1 MIRARTGAS
10 RSGPGFRTI
19 VMRYLSVVLGRLEVR
34 FEWTTRASIELKRA
48 SDAYFNLKRR
58 AERCLSEDAF
68 DDLVFDLDEHWGDRA
83 STHASASA
91 LILQRMKE
99 HQCAAS

>member
-19 VMRYLSVVLGRLEVR
+19 VLRYLSVVLGRLEVR
-34 FEWTTRASIELKRA
+34 FEWTTRASVEMKRA
-48 SDAYFNLKRR
+48 SDIYQGLKRR
-58 AERCLSEDAF
+58 AERTLSPDQF
-68 DDLVFDLDEHWGDRA
+68 DDLVFDLDDHWGDRA
-83 STHASASA
+83 STTSSASA
-91 LILQRMKE
+91 LILQRLKE

>member
-10 RSGPGFRTI
+10 RSGPGFRTT
-19 VMRYLSVVLGRLEVR
+19 VMRYLSVILGRLEVR

-48 SDAYFNLKRR
+48 SDTYFGLKDR
-58 AERCLSEDAF
+58 AFRALPEDEY
-68 DDLVFDLDEHWGDRA
+68 DILVFDLDEHWGDRS

-99 HQCAAS
+99 SQCDAS